1 MSDPV
6 RRKLTTIFCA
16 DVHGY
21 SRLMDIDEVSTL
33 QTLKLYRQAMT
44 GLIERHDGRVFAI
57 AGDSVAAEF
66 GSVVEAVQCAAEVQ
80 RELRTRNDS
89 RPHDR
94 RLEFRIGINLGDV
107 MVEGDDLY
115 GEGVNIAARLEGL
128 AEPGGICI
136 SGTVYDQVHNK
147 LTLGYDFMGEQ
158 TVKNISQPVPAY
170 SIDLSPTTAKTQHA
184 TRPHPRAAVEDTAS
198 DDQKRW
204 FRHRTAR
211 LVFVLAILFVIN
223 AATTSGPW
231 TEPGTWWALWFAL
244 LFAIL
249 ILWRALNTYRP
260 DLVGR
265 DAKVGG
271 DMSHSKVGSRKVRGD
286 MTFSKD
292 TEFHGKIRGNVKV
305 ARGVSVKLFCKIGG
319 NLIIEPDAVVELH
332 GVVGLD
338 VINRGG
344 AFRLHGKVRG
354 SERHEVAGQPAPPP
368 PEGERPVPR
377 FLKIEGRATGKDGK
391 DEGFHLRVPLHLLR
405 AGIKMRALIP
415 EAKRDK
421 INEKLRDKGI
431 EGDIF
436 EMSDHQIDT
445 LIRSLGELELEAGD
459 GDGSFRIYLE

>member
-6 RRKLTTIFCA
+6 GRKLTTLFCA

-158 TVKNISQPVPAY
+158 TVKNIAQPVPAY

-184 TRPHPRAAVEDTAS
+184 TRPHPRAAVADTAS

-211 LVFVLAILFVIN
+211 LAFILAILFVIN

-249 ILWRALNTYRP
+249 VAWHGLQAYQP

-265 DAKVGG
+265 GTIVARDL
-271 DMSHSKVGSRKVRGD
+271 
-286 MTFSKD
+286 TFSED
-292 TEFHGKIRGNVKV
+292 AEFHGTIGRDATV
-305 ARGVSVKLFCKIGG
+305 ASGVSVKLFGKIGRD
-319 NLIIEPDAVVELH
+319 LVIEPDATVEVH
-332 GVVGLD
+332 GKIGRD

-344 AFRLHGKVRG
+344 TFRLDGKVGG
-354 SERHEVAGQPAPPP
+354 SERY
-368 PEGERPVPR
+368 
-377 FLKIEGRATGKDGK
+377 
-391 DEGFHLRVPLHLLR
+391 
-405 AGIKMRALIP
+405 
-415 EAKRDK
+415 EAA
-421 INEKLRDKGI
+421 EP
-431 EGDIF
+431 
-436 EMSDHQIDT
+436 T
-445 LIRSLGELELEAGD
+445 
-459 GDGSFRIYLE
+459 

>member
-6 RRKLTTIFCA
+6 GRKLTTIFCA

-44 GLIERHDGRVFAI
+44 GLIERHDGRVFGT

-80 RELRTRNDS
+80 RELRTRNETH
-89 RPHDR
+89 PHDQ

-115 GEGVNIAARLEGL
+115 GEGVNIAARVQAL

-158 TVKNISQPVPAY
+158 AVKNIAEPVPTY
-170 SIDLSPTTAKTQHA
+170 RIDLSPTAKTQYPA
-184 TRPHPRAAVEDTAS
+184 RPRLRASSADTGA

-204 FRHRTAR
+204 FRQRAAR
-211 LVFVLAILFVIN
+211 LAFALAVLFVIN
-223 AATTSGPW
+223 AATSYGRW
-231 TEPGTWWALWFAL
+231 TEPGTWWVGWIALFVAIAIAWHAL
-244 LFAIL
+244 KA
-249 ILWRALNTYRP
+249 YRP

-265 DAKVGG
+265 DVKVGG
-271 DMSHSKVGSRKVRGD
+271 DM
-286 MTFSKD
+286 TFSQD
-292 TEFHGKIRGNVKV
+292 TEFHGKIGGDVKV
-305 ARGVSVKLFCKIGG
+305 APGVSVKLFAKIGG

-332 GVVGLD
+332 GVIGHD

-344 AFRLHGKVRG
+344 TLHLDGKLSG
-354 SERHEVAGQPAPPP
+354 SERYEVAESA
-368 PEGERPVPR
+368 
-377 FLKIEGRATGKDGK
+377 
-391 DEGFHLRVPLHLLR
+391 
-405 AGIKMRALIP
+405 
-415 EAKRDK
+415 
-421 INEKLRDKGI
+421 
-431 EGDIF
+431 
-436 EMSDHQIDT
+436 
-445 LIRSLGELELEAGD
+445 
-459 GDGSFRIYLE
+459 